1 MTADEFGV
9 RSVARGLQ
17 QAPSQAAGPGPEQ
30 HALGVFIGKWINEGS
45 TVAAPDVPSV
55 PIVTSD
61 VYEWVPGGFVVLHT
75 AYGRIGEFGGG
86 GVELL
91 SYDADAGAYRSLF
104 VDSLG
109 NSMISQLS
117 VRDGGWTWQGERTRC
132 TATFSDDGRIQ
143 TAHHERRTDHGSWE
157 PSMEVV
163 LRKIC

>member
-17 QAPSQAAGPGPEQ
+17 QSAPEAAVPGPEQ
-30 HALGVFIGKWINEGS
+30 HALNIFIGKWINEGS
-45 TVAAPDVPSV
+45 TVASADVPSV
-55 PIVTSD
+55 SIVTSD
-61 VYEWVPGGFVVLHT
+61 MYEWVPGGFVVLHS

-91 SYDADAGAYRSLF
+91 SYDGDSGAYRSMF

-109 NSMISQLS
+109 NTVTSRLS
-117 VRDGGWTWQGERTRC
+117 VQDGVWTWQGERTRC
-132 TATFSDDGRIQ
+132 TATFSDDGRTQ
-143 TAHHERRTDHGSWE
+143 TAHHERRTDQGEWE
-157 PSMEVV
+157 PSMEVE